1 MHFDASL
8 RVVADSYSID
18 LHLTPTFR
26 RLHMSVIRFERQG
39 NVGHIVL
46 ADAPLNLINNRFC
59 EALKNAVH
67 EASSSEIRAL
77 LVRAEGANFSHGGDV
92 LDFIDK
98 DFNEWRTFIAEMN
111 QSYRAIEAL
120 QIPTVAAVRG
130 ACFGGAFEL
139 ALACDFIVAADN
151 AVFHHFEA
159 SVGSAPVA
167 GGVQRLAER
176 AGRAMA
182 ARYTMLSEPM
192 TGKTAGELGV
202 AAFVYPET
210 DVDTTAA
217 LLATRLSNGSTRSH
231 AAIRALLKAW
241 AGGGVPAADSVLLDV
256 TMGLHGTEDAR
267 KGRTARVE
275 AMKRGVVP
283 EPVVFTGR

>member
-1 MHFDASL
+1 
-8 RVVADSYSID
+8 
-18 LHLTPTFR
+18 
-26 RLHMSVIRFERQG
+26 MSPIRFERHG

-46 ADAPLNLINNRFC
+46 ADAPLNLINNAFC
-59 EALKNAVH
+59 DALKSAVH
-67 EASSSEIRAL
+67 EASRAEIRAL

-98 DFNEWRTFIAEMN
+98 DFNDWRTFISEMN
-111 QSYRAIEAL
+111 QAYRAIEAL
-120 QIPTVAAVRG
+120 QIPTIAAVRG
-130 ACFGGAFEL
+130 ACYGGAFEL
-139 ALACDFIVAADN
+139 ALACDVIVAADN

-182 ARYTMLSEPM
+182 ARYTLLSEPM
-192 TGKTAGELGV
+192 TGKAAGELGV
-202 AAFVYPET
+202 AAFVCPDA
-210 DVDTTAA
+210 DVENTAA
-217 LLATRLSNGSTRSH
+217 TLATRLSNGPTRSY

-241 AGGGVPAADSVLLDV
+241 SGGGVPAADAVLLDI

-275 AMKRGVVP
+275 AIKRGVEP
-283 EPVVFTGR
+283 EPVVFVGR